1 MTEGVE
7 GEGERERERERGGG
21 GRGRQTDRQAER
33 QTVSNSV
40 FFAKST
46 TAVISG

>member
-7 GEGERERERERGGG
+7 GEGERERERERGG

-46 TAVISG
+46 IAVISG